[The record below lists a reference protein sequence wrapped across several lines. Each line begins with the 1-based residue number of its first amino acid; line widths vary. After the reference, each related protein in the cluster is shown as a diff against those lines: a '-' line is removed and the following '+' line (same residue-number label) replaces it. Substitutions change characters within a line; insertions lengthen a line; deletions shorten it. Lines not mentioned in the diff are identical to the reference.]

1 MYKYILDLLPYK
13 SSFRFVDEIA
23 FVDADK
29 VIGHYT
35 LRPDAFFY
43 EDHFPGNPVTPGAI
57 LTEIMAQI
65 GLVVL
70 GIYLITGG
78 QSPASAASAGASA
91 ATGLTTTGN
100 ASTAAGVTRPNA
112 TPAGATTTANA
123 PTGGNS
129 SSIFPLLSS
138 ANVEFY
144 KMALPGQRLTVTSKK
159 EYFRFDK
166 LKCLVEMHDAA
177 GTRVAKGVFSGFI
190 KRV

>member
-1 MYKYILDLLPYK
+1 MYSYILDLLPYK
-13 SSFRFVDEIA
+13 SSFRFVEEISH
-23 FVDADK
+23 VDADG
-29 VIGHYT
+29 VVGHYT

-43 EDHFPGNPVTPGAI
+43 TDHFPGNPVTPGAI

-78 QSPASAASAGASA
+78 KAPAGASFSDDPA
-91 ATGLTTTGN
+91 
-100 ASTAAGVTRPNA
+100 AAGSP
-112 TPAGATTTANA
+112 GA
-123 PTGGNS
+123 PTGGGVA
-129 SSIFPLLSS
+129 SIFPLLSS

-166 LKCLVEMHDAA
+166 LKCQVEMHDAT
-177 GTRVAKGVFSGFI
+177 GVRVAKGVFSGFI
-190 KRV
+190 KSAGGPKVHRL